1 MNTKE
6 SILGC
11 FVSSVNGDI
20 NGDLFRKYIWGN
32 NGICNKINQ
41 LSHDNY
47 GNDILIILLQFYVN
61 PIPYLQDHLKEV
73 DTYRKNEKSIAVNI
87 VINNENFFVKSE
99 MERYNFLNQII
110 IEKLEAIEKV
120 VKKKKLDTNI
130 QTLISDFKNIVR

>member
-11 FVSSVNGDI
+11 FVSSVNGDT

-32 NGICNKINQ
+32 IGICDKLNQ
-41 LSHDNY
+41 LYPENY
-47 GNDILIILLQFYVN
+47 GKDILKILLQFYVN
-61 PIPYLQDHLKEV
+61 PNPYLLQHLKEV
-73 DTYRKNEKSIAVNI
+73 DSYRKNEKSIAVNI

-99 MERYNFLNQII
+99 IERYSFLNQII
-110 IEKLEAIEKV
+110 LEKLDSLLKV

-130 QTLISDFKNIVR
+130 QSLINDFKKNV